1 MAVFIILV
9 IILIA
14 YGVLNIP
21 LVNQMASPF
30 LAPVLIYL
38 VWFAY
43 KQMKENEE
51 NKKSIYF
58 LQNQLFEIRDI
69 LLNQKNENGSNNQ
82 DKNN

>member
-1 MAVFIILV
+1 MAAFIILV

-30 LAPVLIYL
+30 LAPVFIYL

-51 NKKSIYF
+51 NKKLIRS
-58 LQNQLFEIRDI
+58 LQFQLLEIRNI
-69 LLNQKNENGSNNQ
+69 LLSQRQENDLNSE
-82 DKNN
+82 DKK

>member
-1 MAVFIILV
+1 MATFIILV

-30 LAPVLIYL
+30 LAPVFIYL

-51 NKKSIYF
+51 NKKLIRS
-58 LQNQLFEIRDI
+58 LQFQLLEIRNI
-69 LLNQKNENGSNNQ
+69 LLSQRQENDLNSE
-82 DKNN
+82 DKK